1 MAVLTDEQTMLKDAA
16 RGWVAEYTPVSAF
29 RKLRDAGEIGTPAQ
43 YADMA
48 QMGWTGIM
56 IGEDHGG
63 VGMGLTEMALVLE
76 EIGRQLVASPLLMSA
91 VAAATALQRMGDA
104 AQQAEWLPRIADGT
118 CVMTLALDEGPHHD
132 IRQTVATATPAGAG
146 YALSG
151 IKTHVAEGMRA
162 DQMLVLA
169 RTSGSSGDT
178 EGLTLFLLPTAGTDR
193 QPLNVL
199 DSRDYARVTLDGITA
214 DKDAIVGETGQAHA
228 PLERVLD
235 TARVALAAEM
245 LGLCNQAFDTTL
257 DYLKTRK
264 QFDTIL
270 AQFQALQHRM
280 ADLFCNMELV
290 RSVVEHATR
299 AIDADAADAVESAIL
314 AKSMANDFANLMSR
328 QMVQLHGG
336 IGMTDLHDAGLYLK
350 RARALEALFGNT
362 AWHNERFAKLHGY

>member
-16 RGWVAEYTPVSAF
+16 RGWVAEYAPVSAF

-76 EIGRQLVASPLLMSA
+76 EMGRQLVASPLLMSA

-132 IRQTVATATPAGAG
+132 IRQTVATATPAGDG

-178 EGLTLFLLPTAGTDR
+178 EGLTLFLLPAAGTDR

-214 DKDAIVGETGQAHA
+214 GKDAIVGEVGQAHA

-299 AIDADAADAVESAIL
+299 AIDADAAGAVESAIL